1 MQKATMTIART
12 GRIVLEERELPV
24 PGEHQVLIR
33 TECSAIS
40 NGTET
45 MVLRGKADG
54 IRLGYNSVGIV
65 VAKGAGVEN
74 VEIGQRVACYGEGA
88 HADYRL
94 VPKFLTAP
102 VPDHVDPEEA
112 AFGGLG
118 AIAIHALRQAG
129 MQFGETAVI
138 VGLGILGQIGAQ
150 IASAAAYRV
159 VALDLL
165 AARCE
170 LLRTIL
176 PDAAVYDRAEEVQP
190 ALSHIAGNGADSVL
204 LFGGGKGDGLIDC
217 GIGWLRDRGNIVIV
231 GVPDTTFTRNALFH
245 KEAQIRICRAGGPG
259 RYDARYEQE
268 GFDYPDGYVRWTE
281 GRNVA
286 EFVRLLAGRKLSL
299 KPLIRHRFDFQDID
313 QAYRLCKEAP
323 EQTMGVLIRY

>member
-1 MQKATMTIART
+1 M
-12 GRIVLEERELPV
+12 EERELPV

-33 TECSAIS
+33 TEYSAIS
-40 NGTET
+40 TGTET
-45 MVLRGKADG
+45 MVLRGKTDG
-54 IRLGYNSVGIV
+54 TRLGYNSVGIV
-65 VAKGAGVEN
+65 VEKGAGVEKL
-74 VEIGQRVACYGEGA
+74 EIGQRVACYGEGA

-94 VPKFLTAP
+94 VSKFLAAP

-112 AFGGLG
+112 AFAGLG
-118 AIAIHALRQAG
+118 TIAIHAIRQSG

-150 IASAAAYRV
+150 IANAAAYRV

-165 AARCE
+165 PARCE

-176 PDAAVYDRAEEVQP
+176 PEAVVYTRAEEVHL
-190 ALSHIAGNGADSVL
+190 ALSDRMGAGADSVL
-204 LFGGGKGDGLIDC
+204 LFGGGKADGLLDQ

-286 EFVRLLAGRKLSL
+286 EFVRLLAGRRLSL
-299 KPLIRHRFDFQDID
+299 KPLIRHRFDFKEID
-313 QAYRLCKEAP
+313 QAYRLCTEAP